1 MKIAFLTTQSEGQS
15 TVIGRVFPLA
25 SYFQKNGHT
34 VTVLLHK
41 GEKDTEQKQSFT
53 IRKFGK
59 NPFSASSEGKKRA
72 RGLSLFLI
80 MATNAMQAAS
90 ILVRNRPDILILV
103 KPLPENVLAV
113 ILYKTISWNVRIVA
127 DIDDFELF
135 ANATSSLV
143 QRSAIHISERLAC
156 MLAYK
161 IVVATPFLHDHF
173 QQLTAGKKPIQMIPT
188 GLSGMYGAP
197 ANNHVLL
204 YIGSISISS
213 GHRVDLLPDIL
224 RHVREYI
231 DDATLIVAGSGH
243 DEEQLRK
250 SFEQQGLGSHVEWV
264 GRFSEESVPDLISR
278 ASVIVDPID
287 MSINNRA
294 KSSFRVALA
303 ALVGMPV
310 VTSNVGIRPML
321 IPASLH
327 AKCFANPEDSVSYAN
342 HIRAFLETPLVQ
354 EDQQEMQLVAKS
366 HTWEVLA
373 GTYMQYIV

>member
-1 MKIAFLTTQSEGQS
+1 MKIAFLTTQSQNQS
-15 TVIGRVFPLA
+15 TVIGRIFPLA
-25 SYFQKNGHT
+25 DYFQENGHA
-34 VTVLLHK
+34 VTVLLHGDK
-41 GEKDTEQKQSFT
+41 KDIEQKQSFV
-53 IRKFGK
+53 IKVFGK
-59 NPFSASSEGKKRA
+59 NPFTTSPEGKKRA

-80 MATNAMQAAS
+80 MATNAIRAAS
-90 ILVRNRPDILILV
+90 ILVRDYPDTVILV
-103 KPLPENVLAV
+103 KPLPENTLATL
-113 ILYKTISWNVRIVA
+113 LYKAIAWNARVIA

-143 QRSAIHISERLAC
+143 QRSAIHVSERLAC

-173 QQLTAGKKPIQMIPT
+173 QQLTAGKKQIQIIPT
-188 GLSGMYGAP
+188 GLSGIHSTP
-197 ANNHVLL
+197 AKNHALL

-224 RHVREYI
+224 RHVREYV
-231 DDATLIVAGSGH
+231 DDATLIIAGSGH
-243 DEEQLRK
+243 DEEKLRT
-250 SFEQQGLGSHVEWV
+250 SFEQQGLNSYVEWA
-264 GRFSEESVPDLISR
+264 GRFSEESIPSLVSR

-303 ALVGMPV
+303 ALIGMPV
-310 VTSNVGIRPML
+310 VTSNIGIRPML

-327 AKCFANPEDSVSYAN
+327 EKCFANPEDSVSYAN

-354 EDQQEMQLVAKS
+354 EDQQEMQLVGKS